1 MSDGRGNDDMS
12 VTGQRRRSDLV
23 QYMTALGARGLS
35 KAQARYVASAY
46 NDVVLSPP
54 LNKAVLRSVL
64 SEAWGKVKE
73 ERKQE
78 HFKDLHTV
86 ERKRVEFL
94 IYPYLPDGALTIL
107 DGDPG
112 MGKSLVTTDLGAVIT
127 TGGRFAN
134 RDQARRGRVLFMA
147 PEDEADRI
155 LRPRLEAHGA
165 NLKKIRFMSD
175 PFLLDQHGIEIL
187 RRELITYRPELVII
201 DPLTAFIPPETD
213 TFRANEV
220 RGFMR
225 PLAMLAS
232 ELNVAILV
240 VRHLRKASSDS
251 AIQRGQGSMD
261 FIASVR
267 SGLLV
272 VEHPT
277 DPDTRVFAQS
287 KANYSRKGPS
297 LTFEIKGYERNV
309 TPTIRWLGTIEQT
322 ADQLMQGGNK
332 KNADEAAADMIREM
346 LAAGPMK
353 ARDAMEKLSAAG
365 FADRTIDRAKAI
377 AGVTSGRG
385 PGATWRKP

>member
-1 MSDGRGNDDMS
+1 MA

-23 QYMTALGARGLS
+23 QYAAALGARGLG
-35 KAQARYVASAY
+35 KKQVRIVAAAY
-46 NDVVLSPP
+46 NEAALEPP
-54 LNKAVLRSVL
+54 LGSETFSSAIQ
-64 SEAWGKVKE
+64 EAWDRVKE

-86 ERKRVEFL
+86 EKRKAEFL
-94 IYPYLPDGALTIL
+94 IHPYLPDGALTIL

-112 MGKSLVTTDLGAVIT
+112 MGKSLVTTHLGAVIT

-134 RDQARRGRVLFMA
+134 RDKVRKGRVLFMA

-165 NLKKIRFMSD
+165 DVRKIRFMSD
-175 PFLLDQHGIEIL
+175 PFLLDQQGIELL
-187 RRELITYRPELVII
+187 RRELASYRPELAII
-201 DPLTAFIPPETD
+201 DPLSAFIPPDTD

-232 ELNVAILV
+232 EMNVAILV

-272 VEHPT
+272 VEHPS
-277 DPDTRVFAQS
+277 DPDTRVLAQS
-287 KANYSRKGPS
+287 KANYSRKGLS
-297 LTFEIKGYERNV
+297 LTFEVKGYDRDA
-309 TPTIRWLGTIEQT
+309 TPTIEWLGAIEQS
-322 ADQLMQGGNK
+322 ADQLVQGGNK
-332 KNADEAAADMIREM
+332 KNADQIAADMIAEM
-346 LAAGPMK
+346 LTAGPMP
-353 ARDAMEKLSAAG
+353 ARAGIERLKAAG
-365 FADRTIDRAKAI
+365 FGERTIDRAKNLS
-377 AGVTSGRG
+377 GVISGRG
-385 PGATWRKP
+385 PGAQWKLT